1 MTSADET
8 VDSALATLE
17 ERALTEPGLALER
30 AAARREFFGG
40 DAARNPGAERRF
52 REWFLLERPTE
63 KWQTPPVHAL
73 AHALVEE
80 GLMENEVVAI
90 LANSFCGVFE
100 VTSVVEG
107 HGAWLR
113 DLSSGGE
120 HPLLDDVGALE
131 LTPRDVLIGRLYV
144 FGATAN
150 RLSRSAAL
158 FRDEK
163 LRVALER
170 DLQAARARRRGV
182 LRVSQR
188 ELEMMFWHET
198 SPIAEAGAVERAR
211 TWLVEAG
218 LGDEQIEGV
227 FAELAS
233 MPVDESRWTF
243 GMQDAL
249 AAVLERLA
257 FETEVDLEAARRLL
271 LAAWI
276 ELAGPTAVVVEPPAP
291 ESARDRDA
299 RAALEAFDRGRRE
312 GRDLERLFADLQ
324 RDLGIEE
331 DEAVADDSAP
341 DFPGVVGAVV
351 EEFLWETEQ
360 EQGVEAARALAP
372 IRKFADYGQGIG
384 VFENLGLRDLM
395 TFAAVWLPERG
406 ELADAD
412 AARATLA
419 ALRTFCAWAIE
430 RQGSE
435 HLAAFGAKLDSLEQ
449 SLPRIVDANRFLAE
463 RRDGV
468 GELFEVVELGTDAEV
483 VLQNDRGVRARKALP
498 AEVVAR
504 LVPGDRVRAVA
515 ERDGRFTALR
525 CYPRE
530 SADVLKAK

>member
-8 VDSALATLE
+8 VDTALATLE
-17 ERALTEPGLALER
+17 ERALVEPGVALER
-30 AAARREFFGG
+30 AAARREFFRG
-40 DAARNPGAERRF
+40 DAARSPGAERRF

-63 KWQTPPVHAL
+63 RWQTPPIQGL
-73 AHALVEE
+73 AHTLVEE

-131 LTPRDVLIGRLYV
+131 LAPRDVLIGRLYV

-188 ELEMMFWHET
+188 ELEMMFWHEE
-198 SPIAEAGAVERAR
+198 SVAEAGAVERAR
-211 TWLVEAG
+211 TWLADAG
-218 LGDEQIEGV
+218 LSDEQIEGV
-227 FAELAS
+227 FVELAS

-257 FETEVDLEAARRLL
+257 FETEVDLEAARRML

-276 ELAGPTAVVVEPPAP
+276 ELAGPGAAVVEPAAR
-291 ESARDRDA
+291 ESARDRDV
-299 RAALEAFDRGRRE
+299 RAALEAFDRGRQE

-331 DEAVADDSAP
+331 DDEVAVDVAP

-360 EQGVEAARALAP
+360 ELGADVADSLAP
-372 IRKFADYGQGIG
+372 IRKLAEYGQGIG
-384 VFENLGLRDLM
+384 VFENLGRRDLL

-412 AARATLA
+412 SARAALS
-419 ALRTFCAWAIE
+419 ALRTFCAWAVE

-435 HLAAFGAKLDSLEQ
+435 HLASFGASLDSLDQ

-468 GELFEVVELGTDAEV
+468 GELFEVVELGADSDV
-483 VLQNDRGVRARKALP
+483 VLQNSRGVRASRRLP
-498 AEVVAR
+498 AEVAAR
-504 LVPGDRVRAVA
+504 LVPGDRVRAVV
-515 ERDGRFTALR
+515 ERGGRFTALR

-530 SADVLKAK
+530 CAEALKPE